1 MPVWLAKAI
10 AYFFVT
16 VIVLMGPVMLTV
28 SAVAAFRQASFIMN
42 AASTEGTIVQL
53 RIVQGHRGSFGYAP
67 VFRFTPDDGQT
78 LMLQSDRARNPAGF
92 KIGEQVKVYYERG
105 NPLHA
110 RIDTF
115 YQLWMPQAVFGALGA
130 LLCVFPLQIYR
141 RRRDRSAAS

>member
-1 MPVWLAKAI
+1 MPTLIAKGI

-16 VIVLMGPVMLTV
+16 VIVLMGPIMLTV
-28 SAVAAFRQASFIMN
+28 SAVAALRQAAFIMS

-53 RIVQGHRGSFGYAP
+53 RLVKGHRGAFGYAP
-67 VFRFTPDDGQT
+67 VFRFTPDGGET
-78 LMLQSDRARNPAGF
+78 LMLQSDRGKNPAGF
-92 KIGEQVKVYYERG
+92 NIGERVKVYYEKG

-130 LLCVFPLQIYR
+130 LLCVFPVQIYR
-141 RRRDRSAAS
+141 RRRWRSAAP